1 MILNCNS
8 CGKKFVVPDDAIS
21 ASGRTVQCGSCGN
34 KWKQF
39 PTNEEKKTQS
49 TSSSQKIASKPQ
61 PISEKK
67 QKPKKIKKTK
77 RGPALS
83 ANSVYTKVGTFLLH
97 KRVQRIT
104 PVHSCTPGF
113 PPL

>member
-8 CGKKFVVPDDAIS
+8 CGKKFVVPDNAIT
-21 ASGRTVQCGSCGN
+21 ASGRIVQCGSCGN

-49 TSSSQKIASKPQ
+49 ISSSQKIASKPQ

-67 QKPKKIKKTK
+67 QKPKKIKKT
-77 RGPALS
+77 PAKKLEKL
-83 ANSVYTKVGTFLLH
+83 VYTLQNIWKKNMVLKLMIKNH
-97 KRVQRIT
+97 KNR
-104 PVHSCTPGF
+104 
-113 PPL
+113 